1 MANDW
6 IRVRDTRTNEILPH
20 TVPRAHLDIYDHLK
34 EVPSSRKRA
43 DRVTVTEP
51 VQPAAGVPV
60 TEPHTPAKRGQAT
73 PATTIQ
79 EPAKPEK
86 TKEA

>member
-20 TVPRAHLDIYDHLK
+20 TVPRAHLDSYDHLK
-34 EVPSSRKRA
+34 EVPSSRKRE
-43 DRVTVTEP
+43 DCVTVTEP

-60 TEPHTPAKRGQAT
+60 TEPHTPADRGQAT